1 MSDYPW
7 PVPETAFR
15 ELCDAIGDPSDERRL
30 EVAVVLAALEGDRAA
45 GKALEAY
52 FDVIPPTLARM
63 EVSADFID
71 EVQQTLRQR
80 LLTGD
85 PPKILRYVGRGSLR
99 GLLKVSATREA
110 ISRLRKEGRESPA
123 DDALLDRTGERDPEL
138 QFLKERYRA
147 LFKSAFEAAV
157 GTLEPRERNLLR
169 LHFLRKVTLEKLAT
183 MYDVHRATI
192 VRQLAA
198 IRAKMDKETR
208 ASLRAQLELHG
219 GPKGADELDEIM
231 DLVRSRMDVSVD
243 RLLATV
249 ME

>member
-1 MSDYPW
+1 MSFPW
-7 PVPETAFR
+7 PVPEPAFT
-15 ELCDAIGDPSDERRL
+15 ELCAAIGDPNEERRR
-30 EVAVVLAALEGDRAA
+30 EIAVVLAALDGDREAA
-45 GKALEAY
+45 KELEVY
-52 FDVIPPTLARM
+52 FDAIPPALARM
-63 EVSADFID
+63 ELSADTID
-71 EVQQTLRQR
+71 EVQQTLRAR
-80 LLTGD
+80 LLAGD

-110 ISRLRKEGRESPA
+110 ISRLRKEGRESPGDEA
-123 DDALLDRTGERDPEL
+123 ILERTGERDPEL

-147 LFKSAFEAAV
+147 LFKSAFEAAI
-157 GTLEPRERNLLR
+157 GTLEARERNLLR

-192 VRQLAA
+192 VRQLASIRGA
-198 IRAKMDKETR
+198 IEKETR
-208 ASLRAQLELHG
+208 AQMRAQLELQG
-219 GPKGADELDEIM
+219 GPRGADELDEIM